1 MMEKSSFFKVEPEG
15 PLGIGLQEW
24 ETMDPKSLVSGNPM
38 QRGHIYHEHPNIGYM
53 TGVWDCTEFVDQ
65 MGPYQVDEFMLLL
78 EGELFL
84 DLPDEKT
91 VHIKAGD
98 AFVIPKGFVCQ
109 WRQPGYVRKIFMI
122 VDGDIPQAENPSLE
136 RITVINWENQN
147 TNFDISNKSIQFL
160 NAAGTMRVELE
171 QICSLTH
178 PPIKQTENKLVTV
191 LEGTV
196 VISGAEGK
204 STFKVGETFY
214 IKKDSE
220 ISMETGLK
228 TKMINVC
235 YQTP

>member
-1 MMEKSSFFKVEPEG
+1 MTEKSSFFKVEPEG

-53 TGVWDCTEFVDQ
+53 AGVWDCTEFVDQ
-65 MGPYQVDEFMLLL
+65 MGPYQVDEFMLFL

-84 DLPDEKT
+84 DLPDGKT

-147 TNFDISNKSIQFL
+147 TNFDISKKNIQFL

-171 QICSLTH
+171 QICSLIH

-196 VISGAEGK
+196 GISGAEGK
-204 STFKVGETFY
+204 STFRAGETFY
-214 IKKDSE
+214 IKMGSE
-220 ISMETGLK
+220 ISMKTGLK